1 MEKPKRTNKQNA
13 SLHKYCSELS
23 DLLNEHGI
31 TVKKLFEEVEAD
43 NTMESVKQLWR
54 TFAYMKYG
62 KTSTTE
68 LSTDEVNKI
77 YDEVNRHISQWGLHM
92 AFPSYENAD
101 EYLQSYENSI

>member
-13 SLHKYCSELS
+13 SLHKYCTELA

-54 TFAYMKYG
+54 TFAFMKYG

-92 AFPSYENAD
+92 AFPSYENTD